1 MSNILRSILLVEKDP
16 AAREELAMA
25 LRKNIDCV
33 VAEAATALEVLDI
46 LAQEDICVLIA
57 GNLHS
62 SDEQIELLKNVH
74 RNFSHVI
81 TIPCVPLGNQE
92 AIVQALKMGCFT
104 YLNYPYHTGEA
115 IIAAARGLSHHDLIN
130 HKETRGFKV
139 RKSDGFYGIIGNTQ
153 NMRTLFEMIERVAE
167 DADSTVLVRG
177 ESGTGKE
184 LVARAIH
191 AFSGRKGRNFVP
203 VNCAAIPDE
212 LLESELFGHLKG
224 AFTGA
229 VSAKMGRFQF
239 ADGGTIFLDE
249 IGDMKPSLQA
259 KLLRVLQEK
268 TFEPVGGLKPI
279 PVDVRIVAAT
289 HRNLEQ
295 MVAEG
300 RFREDLFYRL
310 NVIPLIIPPLR
321 ERKEDIPLLIENFVR
336 VYNRN
341 RKYRLRGFETGAV
354 AALMK
359 YAWPGNVR
367 ELENLVQRM
376 VILHGGGSIDL
387 SDLPEKYA
395 PDAANPAPTNE
406 EEYREG
412 VTESG
417 PTWSSAGIDF
427 NALVDEFESRLI
439 RQALNLSSGN
449 KKEAARLL
457 KLNRTTLLDKIKKK
471 GLELS

>member
-1 MSNILRSILLVEKDP
+1 MSNILRSILLVDKDP

-33 VAEAATALEVLDI
+33 VAEAASALEVLGI
-46 LAQEDICVLIA
+46 LAQEDICVLVA

-62 SDEQIELLKNVH
+62 ADEQIELLKKVH

-92 AIVQALKMGCFT
+92 AIVQVLKMGCFT
-104 YLNYPYHTGEA
+104 YLNYPYHAGEA
-115 IIAAARGLSHHDLIN
+115 VIAAARGLSHHDLIN

-139 RKSDGFYGIIGNTQ
+139 RKSDGFYGIIGNAPK
-153 NMRTLFEMIERVAE
+153 MRALFEMIEKVAE
-167 DADSTVLVRG
+167 DADSTVLIRG

-229 VSAKMGRFQF
+229 ASAKMGRFQF

-268 TFEPVGGLKPI
+268 TFEPVGGLKPVS
-279 PVDVRIVAAT
+279 VDVRIVAAT

-295 MVAEG
+295 LVSEG

-310 NVIPLIIPPLR
+310 NVIPMTIPPLR
-321 ERKEDIPLLIENFVR
+321 ERKDDIPLLIENFVR

-367 ELENLVQRM
+367 ELENLVQRL
-376 VILHGGGSIDL
+376 VILHGGGSIEL

-395 PDAANPAPTNE
+395 PQTPDSARDGENQGGIDPGAEWSAA
-406 EEYREG
+406 G
-412 VTESG
+412 V
-417 PTWSSAGIDF
+417 DF
-427 NALVDEFESRLI
+427 NALVDEFETRLI
-439 RQALNLSSGN
+439 LQALNVSSGN

-471 GLELS
+471 RLELS